1 MRTLSALCGT
11 WLISL
16 GFVGY
21 TAAQQ
26 PFVPPTLEMLSAGV
40 AGDSSSA
47 LSMDV
52 RSPFSDGISEKN
64 VFDVLSHVQADA
76 RTSRGPRD
84 IALFKALSPSV
95 VLISTAKEMG
105 SGS

>member
-1 MRTLSALCGT
+1 MLSTLCGS

-16 GFVGY
+16 GYVTY

-26 PFVPPTLEMLSAGV
+26 PFVLPTGEMLIAGAPAASAS
-40 AGDSSSA
+40 D

-52 RSPFSDGISEKN
+52 ESPLSYGISEKN
-64 VFDVLSHVQADA
+64 VFDVLSHVQANE
-76 RTSRGPRD
+76 RSSRGPRD

-95 VLISTAKEMG
+95 VLISTTKEWAQAL
-105 SGS
+105 